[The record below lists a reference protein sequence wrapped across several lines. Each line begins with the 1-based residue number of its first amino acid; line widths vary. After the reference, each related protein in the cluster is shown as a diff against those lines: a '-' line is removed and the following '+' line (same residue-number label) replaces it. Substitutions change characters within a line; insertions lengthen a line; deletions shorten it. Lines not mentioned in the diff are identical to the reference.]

1 MQPPPCQLK
10 TECRHA
16 LARRHEKAG
25 AEYIVN
31 KLRRTLFILT
41 LTIACTMI
49 LSTACG
55 DDENDEPPFSES
67 LPTIEF
73 NLTREPENPG
83 IPSTPTFDTSLNT
96 PEVTTADT
104 PAPTN
109 TAYPTPT
116 FVPLKFSNPA
126 ATPLAQQRTPAAPQN
141 PGAFVPSTEPP
152 ANTTPRKHTEFPTPD
167 VPAGIGAP
175 PLPPA
180 FPAAPDRPTP
190 TQPPPTPIFIELDD
204 DDPINAASWYQDGLT
219 QIELDA
225 IHLLREIA
233 DPRNITIEGWLD
245 MPAFKTSIEPA
256 DINAL
261 KSLITVKRLNRIAYW
276 YSMLHPTIR
285 NGIYDEWT
293 NIISTLPG
301 SIVEGGKTTPQPRII
316 NQLLNPEVVSMELDT
331 LLLPSGTTVQLAI
344 IRTAAG
350 DLNSMQRLKDAII
363 RAEDVTGETFPQPHV
378 SLLFAQ
384 WPEDSTIGGQ
394 FHRSSITISKRFD
407 VGLGSPDAKNAD
419 RLMQR
424 LVTRYYP
431 GPIFDDQQ
439 QQADQVTPTNT
450 PTIAPTIDWG
460 ELLPPTRTPAPTRNH
475 EGE

>member
-1 MQPPPCQLK
+1 M
-10 TECRHA
+10 
-16 LARRHEKAG
+16 
-25 AEYIVN
+25 N
-31 KLRRTLFILT
+31 KLHRPSFILASAIT
-41 LTIACTMI
+41 CII
-49 LSTACG
+49 LLAAACG
-55 DDENDEPPFSES
+55 DNENDAPSFPDP

-73 NLTREPENPG
+73 NLTNQPENPST
-83 IPSTPTFDTSLNT
+83 PSPPTFDTSLDT
-96 PEVTTADT
+96 PTAPLAEA

-116 FVPLKFSNPA
+116 FVTLQFSNPA
-126 ATPLAQQRTPAAPQN
+126 ATPLAQKHTSSTPQN
-141 PGAFVPSTEPP
+141 PGAFVPSTELPVKP
-152 ANTTPRKHTEFPTPD
+152 TRGKHTEFPTPD

-175 PLPPA
+175 PLPPT

-190 TQPPPTPIFIELDD
+190 TQPPPTPIIIELDD
-204 DDPINAASWYQDGLT
+204 DDPINDVSWYQDGLT
-219 QIELDA
+219 QTELDA

-233 DPRNITIEGWLD
+233 DPRNITIKGWLD
-245 MPAFKTSIEPA
+245 MPAFKNSIEPA

-276 YSMLHPTIR
+276 YTMLHPTIR

-301 SIVEGGKTTPQPRII
+301 SIVEGGETTPEPRII
-316 NQLLNPEVVSMELDT
+316 NQLLNPEIVSMELDT
-331 LLLPSGTTVQLAI
+331 LLLPSGTTVELAI

-350 DLNSMQRLKDAII
+350 DVNSMQRLKDAIT
-363 RAEDVTGETFPQPHV
+363 RAEDATGETFPQPHV

-384 WPEDSTIGGQ
+384 WPEASAIGGQ

-431 GPIFDDQQ
+431 APIFDDQQ
-439 QQADQVTPTNT
+439 EQTDPVTPTNT
-450 PTIAPTIDWG
+450 PTIIPTIDWD
-460 ELLPPTRTPAPTRNH
+460 ELLPSTRAPAPTHNP